1 MISRNLILTVLV
13 STALASLCVDHQKS
27 GDQVLLAVQPCEN
40 ATSIT
45 PSDTESALSIFIRS
59 ASGEPEADLA
69 ETLKAKLDSGD
80 LAGYLSLKR
89 DFERDQADES
99 AESAQSF
106 QNIAIDTHVTIHT
119 TQNYTLQSPAHLQ
132 KRGGCSMYWPG
143 DVGLEPMDIHYYN
156 DFFYPQ
162 TSSVNWVCLGEC
174 TDYIDHMW
182 ADGTLSGSFYYT
194 YNDCKF
200 RSQNGWNGRTQ
211 NKCRAGAFYRLT
223 QDASHVVQGTNPGN
237 TIYQVSGSIPG
248 KDHWSPRICMSSSN
262 SCSSGTG
269 SDGRS
274 YC

>member
-1 MISRNLILTVLV
+1 MIPRNFILAALV
-13 STALASLCVDHQKS
+13 PTTLASLCVDHQKS

-40 ATSIT
+40 ATSTT
-45 PSDTESALSIFIRS
+45 PSDTESAMSIFIRS
-59 ASGEPEADLA
+59 AQGEPEADLA
-69 ETLKAKLDSGD
+69 DTLKSKLDSGD
-80 LAGYLSLKR
+80 LAGYMSTKR
-89 DFERDQADES
+89 DFERGQSGEFGES
-99 AESAQSF
+99 AESL
-106 QNIAIDTHVTIHT
+106 AIDTDVTIHT
-119 TQNYTLQSPAHLQ
+119 TQNYTLQNSAHLQ

-143 DVGLEPMDIHYYN
+143 DVGLAASDIHYYN
-156 DFFYPQ
+156 DFFYPE
-162 TSSVNWVCLGEC
+162 TSTVNWVCLGEC
-174 TDYIDHMW
+174 TDYVDHMW

-223 QDASHVVQGTNPGN
+223 QEASHVVQGTNPGN

-248 KDHWSPRICMSSSN
+248 RDHWSPRICMSSSN

-269 SDGRS
+269 SDGGS

>member
-1 MISRNLILTVLV
+1 MISTNFILSALA
-13 STALASLCVDHQKS
+13 STALASLCVDHQQS

-40 ATSIT
+40 ATST
-45 PSDTESALSIFIRS
+45 VPSDTESAMSIFIRS
-59 ASGEPEADLA
+59 AHGQPEADLA
-69 ETLKAKLDSGD
+69 ASLKDKLDAGD
-80 LAGYLSLKR
+80 FGAYLALKLS
-89 DFERDQADES
+89 FENDRAES
-99 AESAQSF
+99 AESVQTF
-106 QNIAIDTHVTIHT
+106 QNIAIDSHVTIHAT
-119 TQNYTLQSPAHLQ
+119 KNYTLQSPPKLQ

-143 DVGLEPMDIHYYN
+143 NVGLDSMDIHYYN

-162 TSSVNWVCLGEC
+162 TSTVNWVCLGEC

-223 QDASHVVQGTNPGN
+223 QEASHVVQGTHPGN